1 MVNLDVAIR
10 KAQPGDQ
17 SRLAN
22 LLYFESYVHRHLD
35 WRTPLDWLGVP
46 EYWVAE
52 QNGQINAALACPPD
66 PEDIAWIRLFVHS
79 TAIPAGE
86 AWNSLWETARRSLAG
101 RHGLTVATIVIHDWF
116 QKLVEASGFV
126 EGQQIVLLEHSGS
139 SFYERPVPEGFLIR
153 QMVSDDLPAV
163 ARLDAEAF
171 APLWRN
177 SISSLQRAFA
187 QAGPATVALSNGRLV
202 GYQISTKNSFGV
214 HLARLAVSPALQG
227 QRLGYALIQ
236 DLLRQIYRMGIFRL
250 TVNTQSDNR
259 ASLAL
264 YQKIGFVLTGEH
276 YPVFTYQF

>member
-10 KAQPGDQ
+10 QAQLGDQ

-35 WRTPLDWLGVP
+35 WRSPLDWLGTP

-52 QNGQINAALACPPD
+52 QNGQVNAAFACPPD
-66 PEDIAWIRLFVHS
+66 PENIAWIRLFLRS
-79 TAIPAGE
+79 ASIPADV
-86 AWNSLWETARRSLAG
+86 AWNFLWEAARQSLAG
-101 RHGLTVATIVIHDWF
+101 RQGLTVAAIVIHDWF
-116 QKLVEASGFV
+116 QKLVVAGGFV
-126 EGQQIVLLEHSGS
+126 EGQHIILLEHDDRP
-139 SFYERPVPEGFLIR
+139 FDERPPRSDVLIR
-153 QMVSDDLPAV
+153 SMVQADLPEIAG
-163 ARLDAEAF
+163 LDAQAF

-177 SISSLQRAFA
+177 SLASLERAFA
-187 QAGPATVALSNGRLV
+187 QAGPATVALFNGRMV

-214 HLARLAVSPALQG
+214 HLARLAVSPTFQSQG
-227 QRLGYALIQ
+227 LGYLLVQ
-236 DLLRQIYRMGIFRL
+236 DLLRQINRMGIFRL

-264 YQKIGFVLTGEH
+264 YQKIGFVLTGES

>member
-10 KAQPGDQ
+10 RAQLGDQ

-35 WRTPLDWLGVP
+35 WRSPLDWLGVP

-52 QNGQINAALACPPD
+52 QTGQIIAALACPPD
-66 PEDIAWIRLFVHS
+66 PEDIAWIRLFIRS
-79 TAIPAGE
+79 TAIPADA
-86 AWNSLWETARRSLAG
+86 AWNSLWEAARQSLAG
-101 RHGLTVATIVIHDWF
+101 RHGLTVAAIVIHDWF
-116 QKLVEASGFV
+116 QKLVVAGGFV
-126 EGQQIVLLEHSGS
+126 EGQHIILLEQNGS
-139 SFYERPVPEGFLIR
+139 AYSERPVMPGVLIR

-177 SISSLQRAFA
+177 SLASLQRAFT
-187 QAGPATVALSNGRLV
+187 QAGPATVALSNGLLV

-214 HLARLAVSPALQG
+214 HLARLAVSPAFQAQG
-227 QRLGYALIQ
+227 LGYLLVQ
-236 DLLRQIYRMGIFRL
+236 DLLHQIYRIGIFRL

-264 YQKIGFVLTGEH
+264 YQKIGFMLTGES